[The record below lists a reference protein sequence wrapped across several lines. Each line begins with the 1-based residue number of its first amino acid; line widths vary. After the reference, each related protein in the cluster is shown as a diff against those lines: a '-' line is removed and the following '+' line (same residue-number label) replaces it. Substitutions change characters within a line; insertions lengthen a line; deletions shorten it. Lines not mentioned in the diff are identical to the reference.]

1 MILKYEWKKIVCSRI
16 NQIAMLVGYII
27 MAVTV
32 IIPIRSEYANEYQK
46 GITYQGIEAV
56 KYEQQFAKDQTDY
69 LTEEY
74 LTGQLQKLQQMNLDL
89 ESDDGFLTA
98 YDEFGSLF
106 MYLMNSYSDI
116 HNTQYEYDKLN
127 ELELSN
133 GADFYEWRIKKLTD
147 YLNLYHGDGNYNDAE
162 KDYWISHAKR
172 VNTPFKWGSTTVT
185 EYYRTVL
192 GLGFYLMLVIAVC
205 IASVFAGENESGTAD
220 ILLSSKNGRK
230 KMIWAKVAASLL
242 FSVCY
247 VGIGY
252 GLSCFGIYVLVG
264 ADGFDLPVQLFANEI
279 PYSMTMGQLML
290 LQLLVSLAMIILTVG
305 LILAI
310 SAVTRSSTVTSVS
323 MFVLLGGPVFL
334 KFTDNR
340 IYNHILALTT
350 VRLVDLKQL
359 LCQFMDY
366 RIGDHIVGL
375 IPVSITMHFIVGIL
389 LILSCSSLWIRKT
402 IH

>member
-32 IIPIRSEYANEYQK
+32 IIPIRSEYVNEYQK

-127 ELELSN
+127 ELDLSN
-133 GADFYEWRIKKLTD
+133 GADFYEWRIQKLTD
-147 YLNLYHGDGNYNDAE
+147 YLNLYHEEGNYNDAE
-162 KDYWISHAKR
+162 KEYWISHAKS

-252 GLSCFGIYVLVG
+252 GLSCLGIYVLVG

-323 MFVLLGGPVFL
+323 MFVLLVGPVFL

-389 LILSCSSLWIRKT
+389 LILSCRSLWIRKT

>member
-1 MILKYEWKKIVCSRI
+1 MILKYEWKKIVCNRI

-32 IIPIRSEYANEYQK
+32 IVPIKSEYSYVYQK

-69 LTEEY
+69 LTEDY

-98 YDEFGSLF
+98 QDEFGSLF

-116 HNTQYEYDKLN
+116 HNTQYEYDRLN
-127 ELELSN
+127 ALDLSN
-133 GADFYEWRIKKLTD
+133 GADFYERRIQKLTD
-147 YLNLYHGDGNYNDAE
+147 YLNLYHEEGNYNDAE
-162 KDYWISHAKR
+162 KDYWISHAKS
-172 VNTPFKWGSTTVT
+172 VTTPFKWGSTTVV
-185 EYYRTVL
+185 EFYRNVL
-192 GLGFYLMLVIAVC
+192 GLGFYLMLVIAICV
-205 IASVFAGENESGTAD
+205 ASVFAGENESGTAD

-242 FSVCY
+242 FSISY

-252 GLSCFGIYVLVG
+252 GLSCLGIYALVG

-290 LQLLVSLAMIILTVG
+290 LQLLASFAMIILTVG

-310 SAVTRSSTVTSVS
+310 SAFTRSSMATSVS
-323 MFVLLGGPVFL
+323 MFVLLVGPAFL

-350 VRLVDLKQL
+350 VRLVDLKQC

-366 RIGDHIVGL
+366 RIGSHVVGL
-375 IPVSITMHFIVGIL
+375 IPVSITTHFAVGIL
-389 LILSCSSLWIRKT
+389 LLVICRFLWVRRSIR
-402 IH
+402 